1 MKLAII
7 YALLAA
13 ALFGT
18 SIPVAKLLGGEI
30 SPVLLAG
37 LLYLGSGLGLVLARL
52 VRDRSWKPAGL
63 ERDEW
68 PWLLGSILFGGVIG
82 PSALMYG
89 LAHASGANASLL
101 LNFESVFTAVIAWL
115 VFRESADRRLVLGMM
130 AIFAGGVVLAW
141 PGGTVGATDEL
152 WGMAA
157 ILAACLCWAIDNN
170 LTRKVSSSDALY
182 VAGSKGLIAGS
193 VNTAL
198 ALALGSSW
206 PSLDMLATM
215 LTVGLLG
222 YGISLVL
229 FVLAL
234 RSLGAARTGA
244 YFSIAPFFGAAV
256 AIALL
261 GEQVSTAFWLA
272 GALMGLG
279 IWLHLSEH
287 HEHEHTHKTLEHSHA
302 HRHDAH
308 HQHIHDSTWDT
319 REPHVHRHVH
329 AALTHKHPHYP
340 DTHHRHE
347 H

>member
-1 MKLAII
+1 MKLSII
-7 YALLAA
+7 HAMLAA
-13 ALFGT
+13 VFFGAST
-18 SIPVAKLLGGEI
+18 PAAKLLVGEI

-37 LLYLGSGLGLVLARL
+37 LLYLGSGLGLTATRL
-52 VRDRSWKPAGL
+52 LRDRSWRPTGL
-63 ERDEW
+63 ERGDW
-68 PWLLGSILFGGVIG
+68 PWLLGAVLSGGILG
-82 PSALMYG
+82 PLALMYG
-89 LAHASGANASLL
+89 LAHASGASASLL

-115 VFRESADRRLVLGMM
+115 VFRESADQRLVLGM
-130 AIFAGGVVLAW
+130 AVILAGGLVLAW
-141 PGGTVGATDEL
+141 PDGTAGATDEL
-152 WGMAA
+152 WGVAA
-157 ILAACLCWAIDNN
+157 ILAACLFWAIDNN
-170 LTRKVSSSDALY
+170 LTRTVSSSDALF

-198 ALALGSSW
+198 ALTLGSSW
-206 PSLDMLATM
+206 PSLPMLAAT

-234 RSLGAARTGA
+234 RGLGAARTGA
-244 YFSIAPFFGAAV
+244 YFSTAPFLGAAV
-256 AIALL
+256 TIILL

-279 IWLHLSEH
+279 VWLHLRES
-287 HEHEHTHKTLEHSHA
+287 HEHEHSHEPLEHSHA

-308 HQHIHDSTWDT
+308 HQHVHNSWDCQ
-319 REPHVHRHVH
+319 EPHVHRHVH

-340 DTHHRHE
+340 DTHHRHV